1 MRILLGICGG
11 IAAYKTPDLV
21 RRLADH
27 GHEVRCVLTANAE
40 RLVAIDALRAVS
52 GADVATELWPRH
64 GDMPH
69 ITLARW
75 AEHLLIAPITAHT
88 IARCALSLA
97 DDLLTTLYLALDP
110 AIPISLAPAMNTTMW
125 HKPIVQQHLATLQA
139 NGCDIIAPVAG
150 QLACGEEGAGKMAEP
165 LDIARYLSGS
175 GSAGSASTSVAPSD
189 CDHRD

>member
-1 MRILLGICGG
+1 MRILLGICVG

-69 ITLARW
+69 IISTLGR
-75 AEHLLIAPITAHT
+75 TFAHR
-88 IARCALSLA
+88 ADYGPYHCALRLKRPMTCNHSV
-97 DDLLTTLYLALDP
+97 LALHP

-139 NGCDIIAPVAG
+139 NGCDIIAPWLGNSPVV
-150 QLACGEEGAGKMAEP
+150 KK
-165 LDIARYLSGS
+165 
-175 GSAGSASTSVAPSD
+175 APV
-189 CDHRD
+189 RWLNRWILRVI